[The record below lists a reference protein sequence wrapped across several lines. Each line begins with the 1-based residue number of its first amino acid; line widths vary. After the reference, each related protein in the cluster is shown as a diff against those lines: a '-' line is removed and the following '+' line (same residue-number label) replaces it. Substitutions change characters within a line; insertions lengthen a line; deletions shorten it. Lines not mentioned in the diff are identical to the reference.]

1 MQLKLKI
8 IVRIESGSWGIHVNC
23 LVEEEIVPQQTLP
36 EHLACPREGHLLSVG
51 NAGGVKDLKKI
62 VKIQNRFSEH

>member
-23 LVEEEIVPQQTLP
+23 WVEEGIFPQQTLP
-36 EHLACPREGHLLSVG
+36 EQLACPREGHLLSAG
-51 NAGGVKDLKKI
+51 NAGGVKDLKKM
-62 VKIQNRFSEH
+62 VKIQNRYSEH